1 MATSSRIKFESREAT
16 GRQLLPFAPKSGHAV
31 EHGVEQGAKAR
42 ALVQAGKNLPGLLLE
57 NSVTDIVGS
66 TFQERTHAFLGR
78 LHMKL
83 ESEHALTHCKSLR
96 LRYLAL
102 DEQRCIARQ
111 VECLA
116 MPVEWCKAIG

>member
-1 MATSSRIKFESREAT
+1 VKIPLFWVVTRRPVGRSSSNREKPLV
-16 GRQLLPFAPKSGHAV
+16 GSYCGFVPKSGHAV

-42 ALVQAGKNLPGLLLE
+42 ALVQAGKNRRGLLLE

-83 ESEHALTHCKSLR
+83 ESEHALTHCKSLS

-102 DEQRCIARQ
+102 GEQH
-111 VECLA
+111 
-116 MPVEWCKAIG
+116 